1 VRQWEENYLSK
12 KINFHRS
19 ARHLQEVKRVVQQVC
34 NVNAGVMSASYTS
47 AVIIDQTLAPPKPT
61 LQIQMTNG
69 MVNLSWPQTYSN
81 FTLQSAGNIGSGIW
95 NSNLSAP
102 SIQGSNLFI
111 TMPATNAAQFFR
123 LSQ

>member
-1 VRQWEENYLSK
+1 MPKIIVLDDLSEDGLK
-12 KINFHRS
+12 
-19 ARHLQEVKRVVQQVC
+19 L
-34 NVNAGVMSASYTS
+34 
-47 AVIIDQTLAPPKPT
+47 
-61 LQIQMTNG
+61 
-69 MVNLSWPQTYSN
+69 
-81 FTLQSAGNIGSGIW
+81 LQSAGNIGSGIW